1 MLLKLEDV
9 YRASGLIECLIIT
22 ATTPTPLYPSKSL
35 KFWLESYRRYWEEC
49 QFFIW
54 MKSTSRG
61 ITISLRSLTII
72 CVHGLQCGIVTRN
85 SYPESPACL
94 LPCGFQ
100 FQDCDLSS
108 CLSSQPPA
116 WQMPDLSL
124 HNHVYQF
131 LKASPVIRVC
141 SGGC

>member
-9 YRASGLIECLIIT
+9 YRASGLIESLIIT
-22 ATTPTPLYPSKSL
+22 ATTLTPLYPFRSL
-35 KFWLESYRRYWEEC
+35 KFWLEIYRRYWEEC
-49 QFFIW
+49 QLFIW
-54 MKSTSRG
+54 MKSTS
-61 ITISLRSLTII
+61 ISLRGLTII
-72 CVHGLQCGIVTRN
+72 CVRGLRCGIVTQN
-85 SYPESPACL
+85 SYPKSPACL

-116 WQMPDLSL
+116 WQMSDLSL
-124 HNHVYQF
+124 HSHVYQF